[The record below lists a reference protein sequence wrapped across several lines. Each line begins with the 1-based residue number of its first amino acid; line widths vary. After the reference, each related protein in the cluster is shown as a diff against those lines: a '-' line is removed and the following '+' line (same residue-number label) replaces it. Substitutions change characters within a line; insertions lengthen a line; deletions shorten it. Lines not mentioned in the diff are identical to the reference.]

1 MHQALYRKWR
11 PKIFDDVCGQEH
23 ITSILKY
30 ETSNNKFS
38 HAYLFCGSRGTGKTT
53 CAKILSKAVNCE
65 SPINGNPC
73 NCCPSC
79 VSIDMGTT
87 TDVIEMDAASNNG
100 VDNIRD
106 IRDEVMYTP
115 SGLKYRVY
123 IVDEVHML
131 SASAFNALLKTLEEP
146 PAHAVFILATT
157 EMQKLPATI
166 ISRCQRYD
174 FRRITTD
181 AIIDRLALI
190 CDAEGFEYTRDALRI
205 IAKMAQG
212 GMRDAISLLELCAGT
227 RRKITTDMVNDTL
240 GVGGRDVA
248 EKVLRAISNSDFEV
262 IFAAIDEVV
271 RSSKDIS
278 VFLQELMTFCRDIL
292 VVKTTVASKEY
303 LDLTDDEYGKFMSV
317 ASGFTKESLLYYCR
331 VLDEAFSRM
340 QKSGETNRIIVEM
353 TLIKLC
359 ESSVDNNYDAILS
372 RLSKL
377 ENTIMMGEFTHAF
390 SYSSSNSGSKPQNF
404 LEDKD
409 YIDSTIKN
417 DLKEPLT
424 DDLVHLEKAPLKAL
438 RGWNEVIEQA
448 SASDPALLGFL
459 KGAKAFVDSE
469 ENIFIRF
476 PNQFAMGMAL
486 AKDSIK
492 VNLRAALSMKLKKNI
507 AENSIYYEIF
517 QGDESE
523 VEELDDLNF

>member
-1 MHQALYRKWR
+1 
-11 PKIFDDVCGQEH
+11 
-23 ITSILKY
+23 
-30 ETSNNKFS
+30 
-38 HAYLFCGSRGTGKTT
+38 
-53 CAKILSKAVNCE
+53 
-65 SPINGNPC
+65 
-73 NCCPSC
+73 
-79 VSIDMGTT
+79 
-87 TDVIEMDAASNNG
+87 
-100 VDNIRD
+100 
-106 IRDEVMYTP
+106 
-115 SGLKYRVY
+115 
-123 IVDEVHML
+123 
-131 SASAFNALLKTLEEP
+131 
-146 PAHAVFILATT
+146 
-157 EMQKLPATI
+157 
-166 ISRCQRYD
+166 
-174 FRRITTD
+174 
-181 AIIDRLALI
+181 
-190 CDAEGFEYTRDALRI
+190 
-205 IAKMAQG
+205 
-212 GMRDAISLLELCAGT
+212 
-227 RRKITTDMVNDTL
+227 
-240 GVGGRDVA
+240 
-248 EKVLRAISNSDFEV
+248 
-262 IFAAIDEVV
+262 
-271 RSSKDIS
+271 
-278 VFLQELMTFCRDIL
+278 
-292 VVKTTVASKEY
+292 
-303 LDLTDDEYGKFMSV
+303 
-317 ASGFTKESLLYYCR
+317 
-331 VLDEAFSRM
+331 M

-390 SYSSSNSGSKPQNF
+390 SYSSSNSGSKLQNIS
-404 LEDKD
+404 EDKD
-409 YIDSTIKN
+409 YVDSTIKN

-507 AENSIYYEIF
+507 AENSVHYEIF